1 MFINNYKISYNRYTN
16 NMQQKKSNMFID
28 PEILRGAILDKF
40 GSQVEFARKMG
51 LSEPKVSRG
60 LKKQSSKFM
69 AIMRKAEINISSLK
83 NEEDYKKHG
92 KEGLRIIELE
102 KRVSEL
108 EELLEKQNEII
119 KSYKTIFKNQFKD
132 SN

>member
-1 MFINNYKISYNRYTN
+1 MK
-16 NMQQKKSNMFID
+16 QKKSDTFID
-28 PEILRGAILDKF
+28 PEILRDAILDKF

-69 AIMRKAEINISSLK
+69 AIMRKAGININSLK
-83 NEEDYKKHG
+83 NEEDYRKGG
-92 KEGLRIIELE
+92 KEGLRLIELE
-102 KRVSEL
+102 RKVVEL
-108 EELLEKQNEII
+108 QDLLEKQNEII
-119 KSYKTIFKNQFKD
+119 KSYETIFKNQFKD